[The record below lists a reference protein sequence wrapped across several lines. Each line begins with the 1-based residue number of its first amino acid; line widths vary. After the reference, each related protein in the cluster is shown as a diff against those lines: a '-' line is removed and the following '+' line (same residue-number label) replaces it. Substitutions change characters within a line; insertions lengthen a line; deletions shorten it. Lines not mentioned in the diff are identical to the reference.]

1 MKKII
6 ALLAVSILLI
16 GSLAACGSKD
26 DSSSDAA
33 KYKDGTFTAEGK
45 ADDKGWIATAEI
57 VIKDGKITE
66 VDLNANNKDGGKTKK
81 EAVAAGE
88 YPMVA
93 QGKAMAE
100 WDVQIAVFEQAII
113 DEQAIPEYEFK
124 EGVADGV
131 SGASIASQAYLE
143 VAQKA
148 LDKAKK

>member
-6 ALLAVSILLI
+6 ALLAVSVLLI

-26 DSSSDAA
+26 DSSDSAS
-33 KYKDGTFTAEGK
+33 YKDGTFTAEGK
-45 ADDKGWIATAEI
+45 ADDKGWIPTAEI

-81 EAVAAGE
+81 EKVAAGE

-93 QGKAMAE
+93 QGKAQAE
-100 WDVQIAVFEQAII
+100 WDVQIGVFEKAII
-113 DEQAIPEYEFK
+113 KEQAIPEYEFK
-124 EGVADGV
+124 DGVADGV